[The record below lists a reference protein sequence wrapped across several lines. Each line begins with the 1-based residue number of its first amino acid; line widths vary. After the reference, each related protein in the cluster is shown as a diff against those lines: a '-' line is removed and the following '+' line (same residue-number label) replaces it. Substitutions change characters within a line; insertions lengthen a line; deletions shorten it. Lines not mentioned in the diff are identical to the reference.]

1 MYKYFSKYSLL
12 AALVAMPAVGFAA
25 DGGGSDF
32 NPILIGLITLIIILL
47 FGIGMLGSTLAQLG
61 IAYKKKLKDERSG
74 GSAVKALLLLVAAGL
89 AGFEASAQDAAEAA
103 PAAVKAIA
111 GLPPIEFYM
120 LIGTITLQL
129 IVMIVLMLLIKVM
142 IRALT
147 AKPGDEQVAAEKAA
161 NRTPF
166 WDRFNKA
173 VAIEHEE
180 DIMLDHDYDG
190 IKELDNS
197 LPPWWKYGFYV
208 TIVIAF
214 IYIWYYHLGSG
225 PSSKEEFLAEMK
237 RGEKEVAAY
246 LAKSA
251 NNVDESTVVMLDDA
265 GIAAGQDLFSKN
277 CIACHGPDGGGNAVG
292 PNLADAYWLHK
303 GGLKDIFKS
312 IKYGWTDK
320 GMKSWKD
327 DFSPKQIA
335 QLASYVKSLQ
345 GTTPTAPKEPQG
357 ELYVE
362 AETTTDSTAAEEAA
376 PEE

>member
-89 AGFEASAQDAAEAA
+89 AGFETSAQDAVEAA